1 MIHALVTR
9 PFPDAGRTADA
20 LAARGVAALVEPMLE
35 IEFLP
40 GAALDLAGVQ
50 ALLFTSANGVRAF
63 AAASPERRLPA
74 YAAGDATAREVRAAG
89 FLRVESAAGDMCA
102 LARLAAARC
111 DPSAGPLLHASGEAV
126 AGNLAGSLAEAGFAV
141 RRETLYRAR
150 AAGSLSPRLVEMLA
164 GGCLT
169 LALFFSPRTAGVFA
183 RLALRSG
190 VGDTCRF
197 IHACVLS
204 EAVGR
209 ALEGVAWRE
218 VRVAARPDHEAMMAE
233 VDRILETREATGEG
247 RRTPEGRR

>member
-1 MIHALVTR
+1 MIRALVTR
-9 PFPDAGRTADA
+9 PLPDAGRTADA
-20 LAARGVAALVEPMLE
+20 LAARGVAALVEPMLV

-40 GAALDLAGVQ
+40 AVALDLADVQ

-74 YAAGDATAREVRAAG
+74 YAAGDATAREACAAG
-89 FLRVESAAGDMCA
+89 FRRVESAAGDVRA

-141 RRETLYRAR
+141 RREALYCAR
-150 AAGSLSPRLVEMLA
+150 AAESFSPALA
-164 GGCLT
+164 GELAAGRLR
-169 LALFFSPRTAGVFA
+169 LALFFSPRTAAVFA
-183 RLALRSG
+183 RLALRNG

-204 EAVGR
+204 EAAGR

-218 VRVAARPDHEAMMAE
+218 VRVACRPDHEAMMAE
-233 VDRILETREATGEG
+233 VDRILETRDATGEG
-247 RRTPEGRR
+247 RRTPAGRR